1 MKDFTMIRK
10 WIGCGVALLASLAMA
25 QGAMALSSATSGQMV
40 IDTRVNKEKV
50 VVTFGRYW
58 PSQSVCYSGSA
69 WDTRFANETAEV
81 TADGVTLVKS
91 ASEGQVSWRPARVGL
106 HTLHHTVH
114 GGTLTRTYYAEG
126 PTVRIV
132 CTQTGTAGSMLCQID
147 CDMPG
152 ATIYY
157 TTDGTEPT
165 TASRVY
171 TGPFQATLP
180 KVKRLLAVAVVDGYP
195 MSQTAY
201 PIISIIEDVSVMSS
215 ATSGKMVVD
224 TRAGKGPIAT
234 DHAEDITY
242 SNLWAGDASATATV
256 AVNGDMVKTAT
267 VEGVYRWPLPSKG
280 GNYALTHQTMKNGT
294 QVGETLTATFVV
306 ASHEIEIDDGTGGA
320 GGKES
325 RFSSSGVYDGK
336 GHGISVEVTS
346 VANPR
351 IAYSLAKTGPY
362 VGNLLLTNACDATAI
377 WYTVAASGYNTY
389 TNWATV
395 TITPRPVTVKS
406 GNISK
411 VYDGTPL
418 KLTANGITADNLVAG
433 ESFVYRDLAERTAVG
448 ETEATFT
455 VSAGTGTRL
464 ENYDL
469 TTEYGT
475 LTVTKASIGGGEGG
489 GEPGEGD
496 VPDGGLSK
504 FDVTA
509 MYDGEGH
516 TIDTNA
522 LVAAFGTAMIG
533 EFAVAYAADDGNGG
547 PGVPALPWLADAPV
561 YTNAGE
567 YVVWYRVKNPN
578 YEGFVHAA
586 KVTITKR
593 PVTVAVA
600 GHTATY
606 AYDTTEKSVSGYD
619 AATEDALYDIAA
631 DTVFSGTAAASRT
644 DAGTTAMGLTPGD
657 FANSNANFYVT
668 YEVTDGW
675 LRVTPRVIGDDPSN
689 WDIRLA
695 RNPMYD
701 GTEQS
706 APITQVAFV
715 KPDGNLDYIPYELS
729 GNTATDSGNYIVRI
743 TGTGNYS
750 GTVEKEWAITPRNV
764 TLSSGGAEWVYDGE
778 AHSQSAVSVTGDG
791 FVAGEGASYSAFPVV
806 RHVADAATPRPNT
819 FEYTLNANTKAQNYV
834 ITTANGTVKM
844 SPRAITLTAPT
855 KEKDYDG
862 APLTFGADEI
872 VTSLTSGGQGLP
884 ALPNG
889 EAFTIG
895 DFASITEAGRV
906 DATFTVADGTALMA
920 DYAITTVPGTLTV
933 RKNATE
939 ITVTAKSGSW
949 VYDGTAHTLHEY
961 EATNL
966 GVLQPG
972 DALEVTF
979 SDESVVTT
987 PIDGEAQ
994 NGVVD
999 NVITSVRVI
1008 RNGKDDVTANYTLA
1022 PYNGTLTVTKRPVT
1036 LTSKSDSKVY
1046 DGEELTAHEIEVG
1059 GDGFVGA
1066 DGATYVFI
1074 GSQTEKGKSKNTF
1087 TYSLKGGTNAAF
1099 YDITKVEGDLEVT
1112 SLDIAGGSDEDWEI
1126 VLGPALT
1133 YTGLEQV
1140 QTLSSVTY
1148 KGLSLDYTVSGN
1160 IQKDAGA
1167 YRMTLAGQGN
1177 FAGTHEVE
1185 WTIAPKALTLTAG
1198 SGSRVYDGAPFMVG
1212 SVTAVGFVSGEGAEY
1227 ECDGEQKDVGT
1238 SPNAVSAIRWSANTL
1253 GSNYTVTKV
1262 AGTLTVTPRPV
1273 TLTAANISKPY
1284 DGTPLALTAADIAAD
1299 GIVAGE
1305 SFVYSN
1311 FASRTEAGQTPATFD
1326 YAPGAGTSLANY
1338 TVTVTPGRTVTITKS
1353 ATAISVTAASESWVY
1368 DGEAHS
1374 NRTWTATNLDTL
1386 QTGDALEVTFD
1397 EASVVTTPQD
1407 GANGDGTVPNV
1418 ITGVRV
1424 IRSGAEDVTANYTV
1438 EWFPGTLAVT
1448 KRPVTVT
1455 VVGESATYTYDS
1467 EEKTVAGYDIST
1479 EDELY
1484 DIAADTVFGGTQSV
1498 SRTDAGKTEMGL
1510 SAADFTNDND
1520 CFDVAYAVTDGWV
1533 KIVPADIATGAEGDF
1548 AIVLGENP
1556 KYNGTVQTIPVGSVT
1571 YKGMDVTYTLAG
1583 ENATHAGTYTLT
1595 VKANGNFTGERSTTW
1610 QVLKRNVTFTSAS
1623 ATKAYDASPLVNPNV
1638 TVGGDGFI
1646 GIEGA
1651 IFDVSGSQTVA
1662 GSSKNTFSYTLKAGT
1677 LAGDY
1682 DITKIEGELTVTKAT
1697 YPGQEPGGA
1706 GIKWNVAADAAT
1718 WMYDGK
1724 MHEVSL
1730 TGVPAGVTA
1739 HISGNAAK
1747 DAGEYTASVTFDYDE
1762 ANFEAPVV
1770 PAPLKWTITRRPLSL
1785 KTVNAEKPY
1794 DGFPLSVEA
1803 ANITPGMSGYADG
1816 ECFDYFNLASIT
1828 EVGETPATF
1837 SYRDSATAKV
1847 ANYAVQVIGGAVLK
1861 VTVGGDQISVTAKD
1875 GVWCYDGEEHAL
1887 REWNIVNG
1895 DKLIAGHEFQIKIA
1909 DESVITT
1916 PKDGELGDGIVSNR
1930 FEYVR
1935 IVDTATGADRTR
1947 NYNLFLYEG
1956 KLQVTNACV
1965 GVEMLDGIENV
1976 EKVYDGAATNVVV
1989 AADLLQPATVRY
2001 CGGRGVSVLP
2011 ENPQWTDEPL
2021 EFTDAGEYAVW
2032 YEVTADYYNTY
2043 TGKVEVTIGKR
2054 SVALTSPTKAKPYDG
2069 AALTFDAN
2077 EIAIGGDGLVDG
2089 ESFAFSGFASI
2100 TDAGRVDA
2108 AFDYAAG
2115 ANTSLE
2121 NYAVTVVAG
2130 TLTVNASADEITVT
2144 AKSGVWKYD
2153 SLEHTL
2159 HDCEVVNGDVL
2170 QSGDELV
2177 VEYDAASRVT
2187 TPDDGEVENR
2197 IVSVKVMRGGAEG
2210 EDVTRNYSIAVYPGT
2225 LRVVNA
2231 DVSFGSVD
2239 TSAFSTKAVYDGEGH
2254 TIAVTAP
2261 SLLTSPVTVTYAET
2275 AAGPWRADPMAV
2287 AVKNAGTHTIRYRVS
2302 AKYYNDYIGE
2312 ATVVI
2317 TPRKVTLL
2325 SASAKKVFDGTPLR
2339 VDEVGVKEG
2348 SLDFADGEGVDA
2360 VCNSSQTG
2368 VGKIENG
2375 FSYEFRAGTLK
2386 DNYTIVPEFGWLE
2399 VTPGTLAVDVVA
2411 SSYVGVYDG
2420 KAHGVTPKFTGMGLN
2435 LDACEITYAR
2445 VAGDESAYAA
2455 EMPTFTDVG
2464 TYTVYVKIKAQNF
2477 EVVYTEMTVTIAPRP
2492 VTVTVTG
2499 KTATFTYD
2507 KTEKFVEGYHIASG
2521 DALYDVSAGTVF
2533 SGTAKAVRTVVGTT
2547 AMNLASAQFS
2557 NVNGNF
2563 TVTYAVTDGWVKI
2576 EKSTFDPQDVFGG
2589 NGSEESPLVCE
2600 KVYDGSA
2607 QSVEIKPN
2615 FNEEYRFLWSLT
2627 KGDESSYSEIAPT
2640 LRNVADGDLTVYF
2653 KFVTENY
2660 EPYCGKVVFRILPK
2674 ELTDEMV
2681 QLTDEAFFFDPES
2694 GQKTPSVTVADT
2706 NSFGTVISTA
2716 ADYDVAYGDS
2726 TSSAGAVPVTVTAKN
2741 NYIGTVTKTFPVL
2754 KRPVAPPVIGTKAYN
2769 GRTQKA
2775 TVTTDSRWTVVRNNG
2790 GVDVGEYEVV
2800 LRLTN
2805 TEDYRWKGIGEDEAE
2820 WTGVFRITKANNGWS
2835 RYPGMTGWT
2844 YGETPSEPVM
2854 GQARYG
2860 TVQVAYRRKGAD
2872 VSTETATKPSTPG
2885 TYIAR
2890 FWVDE
2895 TENHIG
2901 VALSTPYEVEFEIAP
2916 GAGGFT
2922 ETQTTPVPVPYVWLD
2937 PYLAK
2942 YGNGDYEAAG
2952 HATGANGVALWESY
2966 VAGLDPEDPTSRLRA
2981 FIEMAGTDNPVITW
2995 SPDLRNAEKPRTYTI
3010 LGKATLLDADWTP
3023 VTDANKP
3030 QMRFFKVKVEME

>member
-1 MKDFTMIRK
+1 MK
-10 WIGCGVALLASLAMA
+10 IG
-25 QGAMALSSATSGQMV
+25 
-40 IDTRVNKEKV
+40 
-50 VVTFGRYW
+50 
-58 PSQSVCYSGSA
+58 
-69 WDTRFANETAEV
+69 
-81 TADGVTLVKS
+81 
-91 ASEGQVSWRPARVGL
+91 
-106 HTLHHTVH
+106 
-114 GGTLTRTYYAEG
+114 
-126 PTVRIV
+126 
-132 CTQTGTAGSMLCQID
+132 
-147 CDMPG
+147 
-152 ATIYY
+152 
-157 TTDGTEPT
+157 
-165 TASRVY
+165 
-171 TGPFQATLP
+171 
-180 KVKRLLAVAVVDGYP
+180 
-195 MSQTAY
+195 
-201 PIISIIEDVSVMSS
+201 
-215 ATSGKMVVD
+215 
-224 TRAGKGPIAT
+224 
-234 DHAEDITY
+234 
-242 SNLWAGDASATATV
+242 
-256 AVNGDMVKTAT
+256 
-267 VEGVYRWPLPSKG
+267 
-280 GNYALTHQTMKNGT
+280 
-294 QVGETLTATFVV
+294 
-306 ASHEIEIDDGTGGA
+306 
-320 GGKES
+320 
-325 RFSSSGVYDGK
+325 
-336 GHGISVEVTS
+336 
-346 VANPR
+346 
-351 IAYSLAKTGPY
+351 
-362 VGNLLLTNACDATAI
+362 
-377 WYTVAASGYNTY
+377 
-389 TNWATV
+389 
-395 TITPRPVTVKS
+395 
-406 GNISK
+406 
-411 VYDGTPL
+411 
-418 KLTANGITADNLVAG
+418 
-433 ESFVYRDLAERTAVG
+433 
-448 ETEATFT
+448 
-455 VSAGTGTRL
+455 
-464 ENYDL
+464 
-469 TTEYGT
+469 
-475 LTVTKASIGGGEGG
+475 
-489 GEPGEGD
+489 
-496 VPDGGLSK
+496 
-504 FDVTA
+504 
-509 MYDGEGH
+509 
-516 TIDTNA
+516 
-522 LVAAFGTAMIG
+522 
-533 EFAVAYAADDGNGG
+533 
-547 PGVPALPWLADAPV
+547 
-561 YTNAGE
+561 
-567 YVVWYRVKNPN
+567 
-578 YEGFVHAA
+578 
-586 KVTITKR
+586 
-593 PVTVAVA
+593 
-600 GHTATY
+600 
-606 AYDTTEKSVSGYD
+606 
-619 AATEDALYDIAA
+619 
-631 DTVFSGTAAASRT
+631 
-644 DAGTTAMGLTPGD
+644 
-657 FANSNANFYVT
+657 
-668 YEVTDGW
+668 
-675 LRVTPRVIGDDPSN
+675 
-689 WDIRLA
+689 
-695 RNPMYD
+695 
-701 GTEQS
+701 
-706 APITQVAFV
+706 
-715 KPDGNLDYIPYELS
+715 
-729 GNTATDSGNYIVRI
+729 
-743 TGTGNYS
+743 
-750 GTVEKEWAITPRNV
+750 
-764 TLSSGGAEWVYDGE
+764 
-778 AHSQSAVSVTGDG
+778 
-791 FVAGEGASYSAFPVV
+791 
-806 RHVADAATPRPNT
+806 
-819 FEYTLNANTKAQNYV
+819 
-834 ITTANGTVKM
+834 
-844 SPRAITLTAPT
+844 
-855 KEKDYDG
+855 
-862 APLTFGADEI
+862 
-872 VTSLTSGGQGLP
+872 
-884 ALPNG
+884 
-889 EAFTIG
+889 
-895 DFASITEAGRV
+895 
-906 DATFTVADGTALMA
+906 
-920 DYAITTVPGTLTV
+920 
-933 RKNATE
+933 
-939 ITVTAKSGSW
+939 
-949 VYDGTAHTLHEY
+949 
-961 EATNL
+961 
-966 GVLQPG
+966 
-972 DALEVTF
+972 
-979 SDESVVTT
+979 
-987 PIDGEAQ
+987 
-994 NGVVD
+994 
-999 NVITSVRVI
+999 
-1008 RNGKDDVTANYTLA
+1008 
-1022 PYNGTLTVTKRPVT
+1022 
-1036 LTSKSDSKVY
+1036 
-1046 DGEELTAHEIEVG
+1046 
-1059 GDGFVGA
+1059 
-1066 DGATYVFI
+1066 
-1074 GSQTEKGKSKNTF
+1074 
-1087 TYSLKGGTNAAF
+1087 
-1099 YDITKVEGDLEVT
+1099 
-1112 SLDIAGGSDEDWEI
+1112 EI

-1160 IQKDAGA
+1160 IQKNAGA
-1167 YRMTLAGQGN
+1167 YRMTLAGQRN

-1253 GSNYTVTKV
+1253 GSNYAVTKV

-1407 GANGDGTVPNV
+1407 GANGDGIVPNV

-1455 VVGESATYTYDS
+1455 VTGRTTTYTYDG
-1467 EEKTVAGYDIST
+1467 EEKSVAGCEATTD
-1479 EDELY
+1479 DELY
-1484 DIAADTVFGGTQSV
+1484 DIVTDTAFRGGPGVPALPGVVFDGVTAT
-1498 SRTDAGKTEMGL
+1498 RTDAGKTEMGL
-1510 SAADFTNDND
+1510 AAADFTNDND
-1520 CFDVAYAVTDGWV
+1520 CFDVTYAVTDGWV
-1533 KIVPADIATGAEGDF
+1533 KIVPADIATGVEGDF

-1556 KYNGTVQTIPVGSVT
+1556 KYNGTVQTIPVGNVT

-1623 ATKAYDASPLVNPNV
+1623 AIKAYDASPLVNPNV

-1651 IFDVSGSQTVA
+1651 AFDVTGSQTVA

-1682 DITKIEGELTVTKAT
+1682 DITKIEGELVVTKAN

-1762 ANFEAPVV
+1762 ANFEAPIV

-1794 DGFPLSVEA
+1794 DGFPLSVET

-1816 ECFDYFNLASIT
+1816 ECFDYFDLASIT

-2011 ENPQWTDEPL
+2011 ENPQWTDKPL

-2043 TGKVEVTIGKR
+2043 TGKAEVTIAKR
-2054 SVALTSPTKAKPYDG
+2054 PVTLTSPTKAKPYDG

-2275 AAGPWRADPMAV
+2275 AAGPWRTDPMAV

-2360 VCNSSQTG
+2360 VCNGSQTG

-2399 VTPGTLAVDVVA
+2399 VTPGTLSVDVA
-2411 SSYVGVYDG
+2411 GSSYTGVYDG
-2420 KAHGVTPKFTGMGLN
+2420 KAHGVTPKFTGTGLN
-2435 LDACEITYAR
+2435 LDACEITYAL

-2477 EVVYTEMTVTIAPRP
+2477 EVVYTETTVTITPLP

-2499 KTATFTYD
+2499 KTATFPYD
-2507 KTEKFVEGYHIASG
+2507 KTEKSVVGYDIVSG

-2576 EKSTFDPQDVFGG
+2576 EKSIFDPQDVFGG
-2589 NGSEESPLVCE
+2589 NGSEENPLVCE
-2600 KVYDGSA
+2600 KVYDGPA

-2627 KGDESSYSEIAPT
+2627 KGDESSYSETAPT

-2653 KFVTENY
+2653 KFVTGNY
-2660 EPYCGKVVFRILPK
+2660 EPYYGKVVFRILPK

-2706 NSFGTVISTA
+2706 NSLGTVISTA

-2726 TSSAGAVPVTVTAKN
+2726 TSSAGAVPVTVTGKN
-2741 NYIGTVTKTFPVL
+2741 NYTGTVTKTFDVL
-2754 KRPVAPPVIGTKAYN
+2754 KRPVPPPVIGAKAYN
-2769 GRTQKA
+2769 GKNQTA
-2775 TVTTDSRWTVVRNNG
+2775 TITVDDRWMVVENG
-2790 GVDVGEYEVV
+2790 GGINAGEYPVI
-2800 LRLTN
+2800 LRLVN
-2805 TEDYRWKGIGEDEAE
+2805 SDDYMWKGSDGKSSD
-2820 WTGVFRITKANNGWS
+2820 WTGVFRITRGANGWS
-2835 RYPGMTGWT
+2835 RAPGIANWT
-2844 YGETPSEPVM
+2844 EGETPSEPSM
-2854 GQARYG
+2854 GTPRRG
-2860 TVQVAYRRKGAD
+2860 TTSYVTYRKRGAD
-2872 VSTETATKPSTPG
+2872 VSTAVREQPTRAGKYT
-2885 TYIAR
+2885 AR
-2890 FWVDE
+2890 FVVEE
-2895 TENHIG
+2895 TENYVG
-2901 VALSTPYEVEFEIAP
+2901 TFRDVDFEILP

-2922 ETQTTPVPVPYVWLD
+2922 ETETTPVPVPHVWLEK
-2937 PYLAK
+2937 YLVK
-2942 YGNGDYEAAG
+2942 YGKGDYETAG
-2952 HATGANGVALWESY
+2952 HAKGANGVSLWESY
-2966 VAGLDPEDPTSRLRA
+2966 VAGLDPEDATSKFMA
-2981 FIEMAGTDNPVITW
+2981 KIEMGADGKAVVTW
-2995 SPDLRNAEKPRTYTI
+2995 TPDLSNAEKPRTYTT
-3010 LGKATLLDADWTP
+3010 LGKAKLTDADWTP
-3023 VTDANKP
+3023 VTDANKS
-3030 QMRFFKVKVEME
+3030 QMRFFRVRVEMEEE

>member
-1 MKDFTMIRK
+1 MKMFINHGIHRIHGMMVSIAVLFGFVGSSYAGAVEATSPVFGLSVKHDGVRTSLGAETLTYSSQWDGGDGATVTIAENGAVVADGLSGEGTRP
-10 WIGCGVALLASLAMA
+10 WSVARNGTYVLTHTTYTNGVA
-25 QGAMALSSATSGQMV
+25 G
-40 IDTRVNKEKV
+40 KV
-50 VVTFGRYW
+50 
-58 PSQSVCYSGSA
+58 
-69 WDTRFANETAEV
+69 E
-81 TADGVTLVKS
+81 
-91 ASEGQVSWRPARVGL
+91 
-106 HTLHHTVH
+106 
-114 GGTLTRTYYAEG
+114 
-126 PTVRIV
+126 
-132 CTQTGTAGSMLCQID
+132 
-147 CDMPG
+147 
-152 ATIYY
+152 
-157 TTDGTEPT
+157 
-165 TASRVY
+165 
-171 TGPFQATLP
+171 
-180 KVKRLLAVAVVDGYP
+180 
-195 MSQTAY
+195 
-201 PIISIIEDVSVMSS
+201 
-215 ATSGKMVVD
+215 
-224 TRAGKGPIAT
+224 
-234 DHAEDITY
+234 
-242 SNLWAGDASATATV
+242 
-256 AVNGDMVKTAT
+256 
-267 VEGVYRWPLPSKG
+267 
-280 GNYALTHQTMKNGT
+280 
-294 QVGETLTATFVV
+294 TATFVV
-306 ASHEIEIDDGTGGA
+306 TGKDVPFAADDVTVA
-320 GGKES
+320 GFAGK
-325 RFSSSGVYDGK
+325 YDGAA
-336 GHGISVEVTS
+336 HGV
-346 VANPR
+346 
-351 IAYSLAKTGPY
+351 
-362 VGNLLLTNACDATAI
+362 D
-377 WYTVAASGYNTY
+377 
-389 TNWATV
+389 
-395 TITPRPVTVKS
+395 VTVKEGIEDVS
-406 GNISK
+406 LKYAYGSLGTMSPASAWSNELPTITDVGAMTVWCEIAAPGYITQTNSATVVISPREVTLTSASANK
-411 VYDGTPL
+411 VYDGMAL
-418 KLTANGITADNLVAG
+418 VNGNVAVAG
-433 ESFVYRDLAERTAVG
+433 DGFVDGEGASYNVTGSQTNVG
-448 ETEATFT
+448 ESENAFT
-455 VSAGTGTRL
+455 YALNDNTKAG
-464 ENYDL
+464 NYNI
-469 TTEYGT
+469 TTVNGK
-475 LTVTKASIGGGEGG
+475 LTVTKANVGGGIDG
-489 GEPGEGD
+489 GEEPGNFE
-496 VPDGGLSK
+496 VPQGGVSK
-504 FDVTA
+504 FDASFV
-509 MYDGEGH
+509 YDGEGH

-522 LVAAFGTAMIG
+522 LVAAFGNAIVG
-533 EFAVAYAADDGNGG
+533 ASVIEYAIDDGTGES
-547 PGVPALPWLADAPV
+547 PVLPWLETAPV

-567 YVVWYRVKNPN
+567 YILWYRVTNPN
-578 YEGFVHAA
+578 YNEFIHAA
-586 KVTITKR
+586 KLSITKR
-593 PVTVAVA
+593 QVTVSVA
-600 GHTATY
+600 GHTATC
-606 AYDTTEKSVSGYD
+606 AYDTTEKTVSGYD
-619 AATEDALYDIAA
+619 IATEDALYDIAA
-631 DTVFSGTAAASRT
+631 NTVFGGAALAART
-644 DAGTTAMGLTPGD
+644 DVGTTAMGLSAAN
-657 FANSNANFYVT
+657 FANKNENFGVT
-668 YEVTDGW
+668 YLVSDGW
-675 LRVTPRVIGDDPSN
+675 LKIEPRIIGDDPAN

-729 GNTATDSGNYIVRI
+729 GNMATDSGNYIVRI

-764 TLSSGGAEWVYDGE
+764 TLSSGSAEWVYDGE

-791 FVAGEGASYSAFPVV
+791 FAAGEGASYSAFPVV
-806 RHVADAATPRPNT
+806 RHVADAAAPRSNT

-834 ITTANGTVKM
+834 ITTVNGTVKM
-844 SPRAITLTAPT
+844 LPRAVTLTAPT
-855 KEKDYDG
+855 KQKQYDG
-862 APLTFGADEI
+862 TPLTFGANEI
-872 VTSLTSGGQGLP
+872 VTTLTNGGQGLP

-889 EAFTIG
+889 EAFTLG

-920 DYAITTVPGTLTV
+920 DYAITVVPGTLTV
-933 RKNATE
+933 MKNATE

-949 VYDGTAHTLHEY
+949 VYDGAAHTLHEY

-966 GVLQPG
+966 GVLQSG

-994 NGVVD
+994 NGVVA
-999 NVITSVRVI
+999 NIITSVRVV

-1036 LTSKSDSKVY
+1036 LTSKSASKVY
-1046 DGEELTAHEIEVG
+1046 DGDALTAHEVEVG
-1059 GDGFVGA
+1059 GDGFVGE
-1066 DGATYVFI
+1066 DGATYVFT

-1099 YDITKVEGDLEVT
+1099 YDITKVEGELEVT
-1112 SLDIAGGSDEDWEI
+1112 ALDIAGGDDEDWEI

-1133 YTGLEQV
+1133 YTGLEQI
-1140 QTLSSVTY
+1140 QTLTSVCY
-1148 KGLSLDYTVSGN
+1148 KGLTVDYSVTGN
-1160 IQKDAGA
+1160 AATDAGS
-1167 YRMTLAGQGN
+1167 YSMTLTGQGN
-1177 FAGTHEVE
+1177 FMGEKAVA
-1185 WTIAPKALTLTAG
+1185 WSIAPKVLTLTAG
-1198 SGSRVYDGAPFMVG
+1198 SGSRVYDGTPFTVG
-1212 SVTAVGFVSGEGAEY
+1212 AVTAVGFVAGEGAQY
-1227 ECDGEQKDVGT
+1227 ECDGAQKDVG
-1238 SPNAVSAIRWSANTL
+1238 SSANDVSAIRWNANTK
-1253 GSNYTVTKV
+1253 GGNYTVTKV

-1284 DGTPLALTAADIAAD
+1284 DGTPLTLTAADIAAD
-1299 GIVAGE
+1299 GLVAGE
-1305 SFVYSN
+1305 SFIYSN

-1326 YAPGAGTSLANY
+1326 YVPGPGTSLANY
-1338 TVTVTPGRTVTITKS
+1338 TVTVTPGRTITITKS
-1353 ATAISVTAASESWVY
+1353 ATAISVTAASDTWVY
-1368 DGEAHS
+1368 DGEEHS

-1386 QTGDALEVTFD
+1386 QAGDALEVTFD
-1397 EASVVTTPQD
+1397 EASVVKTPQD
-1407 GANGDGTVPNV
+1407 GLAQDGVVANV
-1418 ITGVRV
+1418 ITNVRV
-1424 IRSGAEDVTANYTV
+1424 IRGGTDDVTANYTV
-1438 EWFPGTLAVT
+1438 EWFPGTLTVT
-1448 KRPVTVT
+1448 KRPVTVA
-1455 VVGESATYTYDS
+1455 VVGKTATYTYDS
-1467 EEKTVAGYDIST
+1467 EEKTVSGYDIST

-1484 DIAADTVFGGTQSV
+1484 DIAADTVFSGTERA
-1498 SRTDAGKTEMGL
+1498 SRTDAGKSDMGL
-1510 SAADFTNDND
+1510 SAGNFANNND
-1520 CFDVAYAVTDGWV
+1520 CFEVTYQVTDGYV
-1533 KIVPADIATGAEGDF
+1533 KIEPLNISEAVADEFEITLGA
-1548 AIVLGENP
+1548 NP
-1556 KYNGTVQTIPVGSVT
+1556 KYNGTVQTIPVTSVT
-1571 YKGMDVTYTLAG
+1571 CGGLPVTYTLAG

-1610 QVLKRNVTFTSAS
+1610 QVLKRSVTLSSAS
-1623 ATKAYDASPLVNPNV
+1623 AAKVYDGLPLINQNV

-1651 IFDVSGSQTVA
+1651 IFDVTGSQTVA
-1662 GSSKNTFSYTLKAGT
+1662 GSSKNTFMYSLKAGT
-1677 LAGDY
+1677 LSGDY
-1682 DITKIEGELTVTKAT
+1682 DITKIEGDLTVTKAT
-1697 YPGQEPGGA
+1697 YPGQEAGGA
-1706 GIKWNVAADAAT
+1706 GIKWSVAADAAT

-1724 MHEVSL
+1724 THEVTL

-1739 HISGNAAK
+1739 HISSNAAK

-1770 PAPLKWTITRRPLSL
+1770 PAPLKWTITKRPISL

-1794 DGFPLSVEA
+1794 DGFPLLVEA

-1816 ECFDYFNLASIT
+1816 ECFEYFDLASIT

-1935 IVDTATGADRTR
+1935 IVDSATGADRTR

-1989 AADLLQPATVRY
+1989 AADLLQPATVKY
-2001 CGGRGVSVLP
+2001 CGGRGASVLP

-2021 EFTDAGEYAVW
+2021 KFTDAGEYAVW

-2043 TGKVEVTIGKR
+2043 TGKVEVTITKR
-2054 SVALTSPTKAKPYDG
+2054 PVTLTSPTKAKPYDG

-2077 EIAIGGDGLVDG
+2077 EIVIGGDGLVDG

-2153 SLEHTL
+2153 AAEHIL

-2231 DVSFGSVD
+2231 DVSFGSID

-2317 TPRKVTLL
+2317 SPRKVTLI

-2339 VDEVGVKEG
+2339 VDEVSVKEG
-2348 SLDFADGEGVDA
+2348 SMDFVDGEGVDA

-2375 FSYEFRAGTLK
+2375 FSYEFRDGTLK
-2386 DNYTIVPEFGWLE
+2386 DNYTIEPEFGWLE
-2399 VTPGTLAVDVVA
+2399 VTPGTLAVDVAA

-2420 KAHGVTPKFTGMGLN
+2420 NAHGVTPKFTGTGLN

-2464 TYTVYVKIKAQNF
+2464 TYMVYVKIKAQNF
-2477 EVVYTEMTVTIAPRP
+2477 EVVYTEMTVTITPRP

-2507 KTEKFVEGYHIASG
+2507 MTEKFVEGYHIVSG

-2547 AMNLASAQFS
+2547 QMELSPTQFA
-2557 NVNGNF
+2557 NVNKNF

-2589 NGSEESPLVCE
+2589 NGSEENPLVCE

-2615 FNEEYRFLWSLT
+2615 FNEEYRFFWSLT
-2627 KGDESSYSEIAPT
+2627 KGDETSYSEIAPT
-2640 LRNVADGDLTVYF
+2640 LRNVADGELTVYF

-2660 EPYCGKVVFRILPK
+2660 EPYYGKVIFRILPK
-2674 ELTDEMV
+2674 TLTDEMV
-2681 QLTDEAFFFDPES
+2681 VLTDEAFFYDPGS
-2694 GQKTPSVTVADT
+2694 TVKKPSVTVSDT
-2706 NSFGTVISTA
+2706 NAVGVVISTVDDYTVVYDA
-2716 ADYDVAYGDS
+2716 A
-2726 TSSAGAVPVTVTAKN
+2726 TSAGAIPVTVTGKN
-2741 NYIGTVTKTFPVL
+2741 NYTGIVTKTFDVL
-2754 KRPVAPPVIGTKAYN
+2754 KRPVAPPVIGSKSYN
-2769 GRTQKA
+2769 AKNQTA
-2775 TVTTDSRWTVVRNNG
+2775 TIPVDERWMVVKNDG
-2790 GVDVGEYEVV
+2790 GINAGEYEVI

-2805 TEDYRWKGIGEDEAE
+2805 SNDYMWKGTDGKSAE
-2820 WTGVFRITKANNGWS
+2820 WTGVFVITRGANGWS
-2835 RYPGMTGWT
+2835 RAPGITNWT
-2844 YGETPSEPVM
+2844 EGETPSEPLM
-2854 GQARYG
+2854 GTPRRG
-2860 TVQVAYRRKGAD
+2860 TTSYVTYRKRGAD
-2872 VSTETATKPSTPG
+2872 VSTAVREKPTRAG
-2885 TYIAR
+2885 KYTAR
-2890 FWVDE
+2890 FVVEESENYVGTHRDVD
-2895 TENHIG
+2895 
-2901 VALSTPYEVEFEIAP
+2901 FEILP
-2916 GAGGFT
+2916 GVGGFT
-2922 ETQTTPVPVPYVWLD
+2922 ETQTTPVPVPYAWLEK
-2937 PYLAK
+2937 YLAK
-2942 YGNGDYEAAG
+2942 YGEGDYEKAG
-2952 HATGANGVALWESY
+2952 NAQGANGVSLWESY
-2966 VAGLDPEDPTSRLRA
+2966 VAGLDPEDATSRFMA
-2981 FIEMAGTDNPVITW
+2981 KIEMGADGKAVVTW
-2995 SPDLRNAEKPRTYTI
+2995 TPDLSKDEKPRKYTT
-3010 LGKATLLDADWTP
+3010 LGKEKLGDDAWSP
-3023 VTDANKP
+3023 VTDANKAK
-3030 QMRFFKVKVEME
+3030 MRFFKVTMEMK

>member
-1 MKDFTMIRK
+1 MKTVEAAMRSVRA
-10 WIGCGVALLASLAMA
+10 GSVALLY
-25 QGAMALSSATSGQMV
+25 ALIGLCAT
-40 IDTRVNKEKV
+40 T
-50 VVTFGRYW
+50 
-58 PSQSVCYSGSA
+58 GSA
-69 WDTRFANETAEV
+69 A
-81 TADGVTLVKS
+81 
-91 ASEGQVSWRPARVGL
+91 
-106 HTLHHTVH
+106 TV
-114 GGTLTRTYYAEG
+114 
-126 PTVRIV
+126 
-132 CTQTGTAGSMLCQID
+132 M
-147 CDMPG
+147 
-152 ATIYY
+152 AT
-157 TTDGTEPT
+157 TEPFRL
-165 TASRVY
+165 SIKHDGIRPS
-171 TGPFQATLP
+171 TGDEE
-180 KVKRLLAVAVVDGYP
+180 LAYSSLWDG
-195 MSQTAY
+195 
-201 PIISIIEDVSVMSS
+201 
-215 ATSGKMVVD
+215 
-224 TRAGKGPIAT
+224 
-234 DHAEDITY
+234 
-242 SNLWAGDASATATV
+242 GDGATV
-256 AVNGDMVKTAT
+256 AIAQDGAAIAEGLTGEGERAWSVARNGTYT
-267 VEGVYRWPLPSKG
+267 
-280 GNYALTHQTMKNGT
+280 LTHTTYTNG
-294 QVGETLTATFVV
+294 VAGRVETATFVV
-306 ASHEIEIDDGTGGA
+306 TGRDVPFGA
-320 GGKES
+320 GDVSVEGYT
-325 RFSSSGVYDGK
+325 GVYDGRP
-336 GHGISVEVTS
+336 HGIGVTVAEGIAGGAKKYATNPSAVFTEEPPTIKDVGSLTVWVE
-346 VANPR
+346 
-351 IAYSLAKTGPY
+351 I
-362 VGNLLLTNACDATAI
+362 
-377 WYTVAASGYNTY
+377 AASGYITQ
-389 TNWATV
+389 TNSATV
-395 TITPRPVTVKS
+395 TIAPRPVSLTSKS
-406 GNISK
+406 DTK
-411 VYDGTPL
+411 VYDGTP
-418 KLTANGITADNLVAG
+418 ITAHEV
-433 ESFVYRDLAERTAVG
+433 AVG
-448 ETEATFT
+448 GDGFADGEGAVVTYSGSQTTVGVSENTFT
-455 VSAGTGTRL
+455 YTLNDGTKAG
-464 ENYDL
+464 NYAI
-469 TTEYGT
+469 TTVNGT

-489 GEPGEGD
+489 GGEPGEGV

-504 FDVTA
+504 FDVA
-509 MYDGEGH
+509 VVYDGAGH

-522 LVAAFGTAMIG
+522 LVEVFTAAMIG
-533 EFAVAYAADDGNGG
+533 ESAVEYAADDGSAGIGG
-547 PGVPALPWLADAPV
+547 RGAPALPWLADAPV

-567 YVVWYRVKNPN
+567 YVVWYRVSNPN
-578 YEGFVHAA
+578 YNDFIHAA
-586 KVTITKR
+586 KLSITKR

-657 FANSNANFYVT
+657 FANSSANFHVT

-715 KPDGNLDYIPYELS
+715 KPDGNLDDIPYALS
-729 GNTATDSGNYIVRI
+729 GNTATDAGNYVVRI

-750 GTVEKEWAITPRNV
+750 GTVEKDWAITPRNV
-764 TLSSGGAEWVYDGE
+764 TLTSGSAEWVYDGE
-778 AHSQSAVSVTGDG
+778 AHSETSVNIGGDG
-791 FVAGEGASYSAFPVV
+791 FAEGEGATFSGFPVV
-806 RHVADAATPRPNT
+806 RHVSDAATPTANAFT
-819 FEYTLNANTKAQNYV
+819 YTLDANTKADNYS

-844 SPRAITLTAPT
+844 NPRTITLTAPT
-855 KEKDYDG
+855 KSKPYDG
-862 APLTFGADEI
+862 TPLTFGAGE
-872 VTSLTSGGQGLP
+872 VTATLNGEGGALGER
-884 ALPNG
+884 ALPEG
-889 EAFTIG
+889 EAFTLG
-895 DFASITEAGRV
+895 NFASITEAGRV
-906 DATFTVADGTALMA
+906 DATFTVSDGTALTG
-920 DYAITTVPGTLTV
+920 DYAITTVPGSLTV
-933 RKNATE
+933 TRSATE
-939 ITVTAKSGSW
+939 ITVTAKSGGW
-949 VYDGTAHTLHEY
+949 TYDGKPHTLHEY

-966 GVLQPG
+966 GTLIAG

-979 SDESVVTT
+979 DEASGVTT
-987 PIDGEAQ
+987 PLDGPEG
-994 NGVVD
+994 NGVVA
-999 NVITSVRVI
+999 NVITGVRVL
-1008 RNGKDDVTANYTLA
+1008 RGGTDDVTANYTIA

-1036 LTSKSDSKVY
+1036 LKSKSASKTY
-1046 DGEELTAHEIEVG
+1046 DGEPLTAHELEIG
-1059 GDGFVGA
+1059 GDGFVDGEGA
-1066 DGATYVFI
+1066 IATYT
-1074 GSQTEKGKSKNTF
+1074 GSQTAVGMSKNTF
-1087 TYSLKGGTNAAF
+1087 AYTLKSGTRAENYA
-1099 YDITKVEGDLEVT
+1099 ITKVEGDLEVT
-1112 SLDIAGGSDEDWEI
+1112 AADISQGDEGDWQIAMGPSLM
-1126 VLGPALT
+1126 
-1133 YTGLEQV
+1133 YTGLEQI
-1140 QTLSSVTY
+1140 QTLASVTY
-1148 KGLSLDYTVSGN
+1148 KGLPVDCSITGN
-1160 IQKDAGA
+1160 AQTDAGT
-1167 YRMTLAGQGN
+1167 YLMTLTGRGN
-1177 FAGTHEVE
+1177 FTGVHEVE
-1185 WTIAPKALTLTAG
+1185 WSIAPKSLTLTAN
-1198 SGSRVYDGAPFMVG
+1198 SASKMYDGTELRSDGAL
-1212 SVTAVGFVSGEGAEY
+1212 AVGFVSGEGAEY
-1227 ECDGEQKDVGT
+1227 ECAGSQADVGSSQNNVAT
-1238 SPNAVSAIRWSANTL
+1238 ISWNVNTR
-1253 GSNYTVTKV
+1253 GSNYAVTKLP
-1262 AGTLTVTPRPV
+1262 GTLTVTPRPV

-1284 DGTPLALTAADIAAD
+1284 DGTPLALTAADIAVN
-1299 GIVAGE
+1299 GMVAGE
-1305 SFVYSN
+1305 SFVFGD
-1311 FASRTEAGQTPATFD
+1311 FASRTEAGQTPATFS
-1326 YAPGAGTSLANY
+1326 YAAGPGTKLGNY
-1338 TVTVTPGRTVTITKS
+1338 AVTVTPGAMITITKS
-1353 ATAISVTAASESWVY
+1353 ATAISVTAASESWTY

-1407 GANGDGTVPNV
+1407 GANGDGIVPNV

-1438 EWFPGTLAVT
+1438 EWFPGTLTVT

-1520 CFDVAYAVTDGWV
+1520 CFDVTYAVTDGWV

-1583 ENATHAGTYTLT
+1583 ENATHVGTYTLT

-1610 QVLKRNVTFTSAS
+1610 QVLKRNVIFTSAS

-1682 DITKIEGELTVTKAT
+1682 DITKIEGDLTVAKAT

-1965 GVEMLDGIENV
+1965 GIEMLDGIENV

-2001 CGGRGVSVLP
+2001 CGGRVVSVLP
-2011 ENPQWTDEPL
+2011 ENPQWTDKPL

-2043 TGKVEVTIGKR
+2043 TGKVEVTIAKR
-2054 SVALTSPTKAKPYDG
+2054 PVALTSPTKAKPYDG

-2115 ANTSLE
+2115 TNTSLE

-2177 VEYDAASRVT
+2177 VEYDVASRVT
-2187 TPDDGEVENR
+2187 TPDDGDVENR

-2339 VDEVGVKEG
+2339 VDEVGVKDG

-2360 VCNSSQTG
+2360 VCNGSQTG

-2399 VTPGTLAVDVVA
+2399 VTPGTLSVDVA
-2411 SSYVGVYDG
+2411 GSSYTGVYDG
-2420 KAHGVTPKFTGMGLN
+2420 KAHGVTPKFTGTGLN
-2435 LDACEITYAR
+2435 LDACEITYAL
-2445 VAGDESAYAA
+2445 VAGDESAYDA

-2464 TYTVYVKIKAQNF
+2464 TYTVYMKIKAQNF

-2499 KTATFTYD
+2499 KTATFPYD
-2507 KTEKFVEGYHIASG
+2507 KTEKSVVGYDIVSG

-2563 TVTYAVTDGWVKI
+2563 TVTYAVSDGWVKI

-2627 KGDESSYSEIAPT
+2627 KGDESSYSKTAPT
-2640 LRNVADGDLTVYF
+2640 LRKVADGDLTVYF

-2726 TSSAGAVPVTVTAKN
+2726 TSSAGAVPVTVTGKN
-2741 NYIGTVTKTFPVL
+2741 NYTGTVTKTFDVL
-2754 KRPVAPPVIGTKAYN
+2754 KRPVPPPVIGAKAYN
-2769 GRTQKA
+2769 GKNQTA
-2775 TVTTDSRWTVVRNNG
+2775 TITADDRWMVVENG
-2790 GVDVGEYEVV
+2790 GGINAGEYPVI
-2800 LRLTN
+2800 LRLVN
-2805 TEDYRWKGIGEDEAE
+2805 SDDYMWKGSDGKSSD
-2820 WTGVFRITKANNGWS
+2820 WTGVFRITRGANGWS
-2835 RYPGMTGWT
+2835 RAPGIANWT
-2844 YGETPSEPVM
+2844 EGETPSEPSM
-2854 GQARYG
+2854 GTPRRG
-2860 TVQVAYRRKGAD
+2860 TTSYVTYRKRGAD
-2872 VSTETATKPSTPG
+2872 VSTAVREQPTRAGKYT
-2885 TYIAR
+2885 AR
-2890 FWVDE
+2890 FVVEE
-2895 TENHIG
+2895 TENYVGTFHD
-2901 VALSTPYEVEFEIAP
+2901 VDFEILP

-2922 ETQTTPVPVPYVWLD
+2922 ETQTTPVPVPYAWLEK
-2937 PYLAK
+2937 YLVK
-2942 YGNGDYEAAG
+2942 YGAGDYETAG
-2952 HATGANGVALWESY
+2952 HAKGENGVALWESY

-2981 FIEMAGTDNPVITW
+2981 FIEMLPDNTPKVTW
-2995 SPDLRNAEKPRTYTI
+2995 SPDLSNAEKPRLYTI
-3010 LGKATLLDADWTP
+3010 LGKAKLTDKDWTP

-3030 QMRFFKVKVEME
+3030 QMHFFKVTVVMEVE

>member
-1 MKDFTMIRK
+1 MGRAAGYCAAEK
-10 WIGCGVALLASLAMA
+10 GGV
-25 QGAMALSSATSGQMV
+25 
-40 IDTRVNKEKV
+40 D
-50 VVTFGRYW
+50 VT
-58 PSQSVCYSGSA
+58 
-69 WDTRFANETAEV
+69 
-81 TADGVTLVKS
+81 
-91 ASEGQVSWRPARVGL
+91 
-106 HTLHHTVH
+106 
-114 GGTLTRTYYAEG
+114 YAE
-126 PTVRIV
+126 
-132 CTQTGTAGSMLCQID
+132 
-147 CDMPG
+147 
-152 ATIYY
+152 
-157 TTDGTEPT
+157 
-165 TASRVY
+165 
-171 TGPFQATLP
+171 
-180 KVKRLLAVAVVDGYP
+180 
-195 MSQTAY
+195 
-201 PIISIIEDVSVMSS
+201 
-215 ATSGKMVVD
+215 
-224 TRAGKGPIAT
+224 
-234 DHAEDITY
+234 
-242 SNLWAGDASATATV
+242 
-256 AVNGDMVKTAT
+256 
-267 VEGVYRWPLPSKG
+267 
-280 GNYALTHQTMKNGT
+280 
-294 QVGETLTATFVV
+294 
-306 ASHEIEIDDGTGGA
+306 
-320 GGKES
+320 
-325 RFSSSGVYDGK
+325 
-336 GHGISVEVTS
+336 
-346 VANPR
+346 
-351 IAYSLAKTGPY
+351 
-362 VGNLLLTNACDATAI
+362 
-377 WYTVAASGYNTY
+377 
-389 TNWATV
+389 
-395 TITPRPVTVKS
+395 
-406 GNISK
+406 
-411 VYDGTPL
+411 
-418 KLTANGITADNLVAG
+418 
-433 ESFVYRDLAERTAVG
+433 
-448 ETEATFT
+448 
-455 VSAGTGTRL
+455 
-464 ENYDL
+464 
-469 TTEYGT
+469 
-475 LTVTKASIGGGEGG
+475 
-489 GEPGEGD
+489 
-496 VPDGGLSK
+496 
-504 FDVTA
+504 
-509 MYDGEGH
+509 
-516 TIDTNA
+516 
-522 LVAAFGTAMIG
+522 
-533 EFAVAYAADDGNGG
+533 
-547 PGVPALPWLADAPV
+547 
-561 YTNAGE
+561 
-567 YVVWYRVKNPN
+567 
-578 YEGFVHAA
+578 
-586 KVTITKR
+586 
-593 PVTVAVA
+593 
-600 GHTATY
+600 
-606 AYDTTEKSVSGYD
+606 
-619 AATEDALYDIAA
+619 
-631 DTVFSGTAAASRT
+631 
-644 DAGTTAMGLTPGD
+644 
-657 FANSNANFYVT
+657 
-668 YEVTDGW
+668 
-675 LRVTPRVIGDDPSN
+675 
-689 WDIRLA
+689 
-695 RNPMYD
+695 
-701 GTEQS
+701 
-706 APITQVAFV
+706 
-715 KPDGNLDYIPYELS
+715 
-729 GNTATDSGNYIVRI
+729 
-743 TGTGNYS
+743 
-750 GTVEKEWAITPRNV
+750 
-764 TLSSGGAEWVYDGE
+764 
-778 AHSQSAVSVTGDG
+778 
-791 FVAGEGASYSAFPVV
+791 
-806 RHVADAATPRPNT
+806 
-819 FEYTLNANTKAQNYV
+819 
-834 ITTANGTVKM
+834 
-844 SPRAITLTAPT
+844 
-855 KEKDYDG
+855 
-862 APLTFGADEI
+862 
-872 VTSLTSGGQGLP
+872 
-884 ALPNG
+884 
-889 EAFTIG
+889 
-895 DFASITEAGRV
+895 
-906 DATFTVADGTALMA
+906 
-920 DYAITTVPGTLTV
+920 
-933 RKNATE
+933 
-939 ITVTAKSGSW
+939 
-949 VYDGTAHTLHEY
+949 
-961 EATNL
+961 
-966 GVLQPG
+966 
-972 DALEVTF
+972 
-979 SDESVVTT
+979 
-987 PIDGEAQ
+987 
-994 NGVVD
+994 
-999 NVITSVRVI
+999 
-1008 RNGKDDVTANYTLA
+1008 
-1022 PYNGTLTVTKRPVT
+1022 
-1036 LTSKSDSKVY
+1036 
-1046 DGEELTAHEIEVG
+1046 
-1059 GDGFVGA
+1059 
-1066 DGATYVFI
+1066 
-1074 GSQTEKGKSKNTF
+1074 
-1087 TYSLKGGTNAAF
+1087 
-1099 YDITKVEGDLEVT
+1099 
-1112 SLDIAGGSDEDWEI
+1112 
-1126 VLGPALT
+1126 
-1133 YTGLEQV
+1133 
-1140 QTLSSVTY
+1140 
-1148 KGLSLDYTVSGN
+1148 
-1160 IQKDAGA
+1160 
-1167 YRMTLAGQGN
+1167 
-1177 FAGTHEVE
+1177 
-1185 WTIAPKALTLTAG
+1185 
-1198 SGSRVYDGAPFMVG
+1198 
-1212 SVTAVGFVSGEGAEY
+1212 
-1227 ECDGEQKDVGT
+1227 
-1238 SPNAVSAIRWSANTL
+1238 
-1253 GSNYTVTKV
+1253 
-1262 AGTLTVTPRPV
+1262 
-1273 TLTAANISKPY
+1273 
-1284 DGTPLALTAADIAAD
+1284 
-1299 GIVAGE
+1299 
-1305 SFVYSN
+1305 
-1311 FASRTEAGQTPATFD
+1311 
-1326 YAPGAGTSLANY
+1326 
-1338 TVTVTPGRTVTITKS
+1338 
-1353 ATAISVTAASESWVY
+1353 
-1368 DGEAHS
+1368 
-1374 NRTWTATNLDTL
+1374 
-1386 QTGDALEVTFD
+1386 
-1397 EASVVTTPQD
+1397 
-1407 GANGDGTVPNV
+1407 
-1418 ITGVRV
+1418 
-1424 IRSGAEDVTANYTV
+1424 
-1438 EWFPGTLAVT
+1438 
-1448 KRPVTVT
+1448 
-1455 VVGESATYTYDS
+1455 
-1467 EEKTVAGYDIST
+1467 
-1479 EDELY
+1479 
-1484 DIAADTVFGGTQSV
+1484 
-1498 SRTDAGKTEMGL
+1498 
-1510 SAADFTNDND
+1510 
-1520 CFDVAYAVTDGWV
+1520 TDGWV

-1556 KYNGTVQTIPVGSVT
+1556 KYNGTVQTIPVGNVT

-1677 LAGDY
+1677 LACDY
-1682 DITKIEGELTVTKAT
+1682 DITKIEGDLTVAKAT

-1762 ANFEAPVV
+1762 ANFEAPIV
-1770 PAPLKWTITRRPLSL
+1770 PAPLKWTITKRPLSL

-2043 TGKVEVTIGKR
+2043 TGKVEVTIAKR
-2054 SVALTSPTKAKPYDG
+2054 PVTLTSPTKAKPYDG

-2177 VEYDAASRVT
+2177 VEYDVASRVT

-2399 VTPGTLAVDVVA
+2399 VTPGTLSVDVA
-2411 SSYVGVYDG
+2411 GSSYTGVYDG
-2420 KAHGVTPKFTGMGLN
+2420 KAHGVTPKFTGTGLN
-2435 LDACEITYAR
+2435 LDACEITYAL

-2507 KTEKFVEGYHIASG
+2507 KTEKFVEGYDIVSG

-2627 KGDESSYSEIAPT
+2627 KGDESSYSETAPT
-2640 LRNVADGDLTVYF
+2640 LRNVADGELTVYF
-2653 KFVTENY
+2653 KFVTGNY

-2726 TSSAGAVPVTVTAKN
+2726 TSSAGAVPVTVKGKN
-2741 NYIGTVTKTFPVL
+2741 NYTGTVTKTFDVL
-2754 KRPVAPPVIGTKAYN
+2754 KRPVPPPVIGTKAYN
-2769 GRTQKA
+2769 GKNQTA
-2775 TVTTDSRWTVVRNNG
+2775 TITVDDRWMVVENNG
-2790 GVDVGEYEVV
+2790 GVNAGEYTVI
-2800 LRLTN
+2800 LRLVN
-2805 TEDYRWKGIGEDEAE
+2805 SDDYMWKGSDGKSSD
-2820 WTGVFRITKANNGWS
+2820 WTGVFRITRGANGWS
-2835 RYPGMTGWT
+2835 RAPGIANWT
-2844 YGETPSEPVM
+2844 EGETPSEPSM
-2854 GQARYG
+2854 GTPRRG
-2860 TVQVAYRRKGAD
+2860 TTSYVTYRRRGAD
-2872 VSTETATKPSTPG
+2872 VSTAVREQPSRAGKYT
-2885 TYIAR
+2885 AR
-2890 FWVDE
+2890 FVVEE
-2895 TENHIG
+2895 TENYVG
-2901 VALSTPYEVEFEIAP
+2901 TFRDVDFEILP
-2916 GAGGFT
+2916 GAGGYT
-2922 ETQTTPVPVPYVWLD
+2922 ETQTTPVPVPYAWLEK
-2937 PYLAK
+2937 YLVK
-2942 YGNGDYEAAG
+2942 YGKGDYETAG
-2952 HATGANGVALWESY
+2952 HAKGENGVALWESY
-2966 VAGLDPEDPTSRLRA
+2966 VAGLDPEDATSKFMA
-2981 FIEMAGTDNPVITW
+2981 KIEMGADGKAVVTW
-2995 SPDLRNAEKPRTYTI
+2995 TPDLSKDEKPRKYTTI
-3010 LGKATLLDADWTP
+3010 GKEKLGDDAWSP
-3023 VTDANKP
+3023 VTNDNKAK
-3030 QMRFFKVKVEME
+3030 MRFFKVTVEMK

>member
-1 MKDFTMIRK
+1 MKKILLICFMVFTSVLHGSIICSSDSVPMMLDLRVLPRTSLGDETLTYSSQWDGGEGATVTIAENGAVVADGLSGEGTRT
-10 WIGCGVALLASLAMA
+10 WSVTRNGTYVLTHTTYTNGVA
-25 QGAMALSSATSGQMV
+25 G
-40 IDTRVNKEKV
+40 KV
-50 VVTFGRYW
+50 
-58 PSQSVCYSGSA
+58 
-69 WDTRFANETAEV
+69 E
-81 TADGVTLVKS
+81 
-91 ASEGQVSWRPARVGL
+91 
-106 HTLHHTVH
+106 
-114 GGTLTRTYYAEG
+114 
-126 PTVRIV
+126 
-132 CTQTGTAGSMLCQID
+132 
-147 CDMPG
+147 
-152 ATIYY
+152 
-157 TTDGTEPT
+157 
-165 TASRVY
+165 
-171 TGPFQATLP
+171 
-180 KVKRLLAVAVVDGYP
+180 
-195 MSQTAY
+195 
-201 PIISIIEDVSVMSS
+201 
-215 ATSGKMVVD
+215 
-224 TRAGKGPIAT
+224 
-234 DHAEDITY
+234 
-242 SNLWAGDASATATV
+242 
-256 AVNGDMVKTAT
+256 
-267 VEGVYRWPLPSKG
+267 
-280 GNYALTHQTMKNGT
+280 
-294 QVGETLTATFVV
+294 TATFVV
-306 ASHEIEIDDGTGGA
+306 TGKDVPFAADDVTVAGFTG
-320 GGKES
+320 K
-325 RFSSSGVYDGK
+325 YDGAA
-336 GHGISVEVTS
+336 HGVGVMVKEGIEDVVFKYAVSQTGEPPVLPESWSNEFPTITDVGMMTVWCEIAAPGYITQTNSATVVISPREVT
-346 VANPR
+346 
-351 IAYSLAKTGPY
+351 
-362 VGNLLLTNACDATAI
+362 LTS
-377 WYTVAASGYNTY
+377 AS
-389 TNWATV
+389 A
-395 TITPRPVTVKS
+395 
-406 GNISK
+406 SK
-411 VYDGTPL
+411 VYDGTAL
-418 KLTANGITADNLVAG
+418 VNGNVTVDGDGFVDGEGAIFNVTGSQTNVGESENAFTYTLNDNTKASNYNITTAN
-433 ESFVYRDLAERTAVG
+433 
-448 ETEATFT
+448 
-455 VSAGTGTRL
+455 
-464 ENYDL
+464 
-469 TTEYGT
+469 GT
-475 LTVTKASIGGGEGG
+475 LTVTKASVGGGTSG
-489 GEPGEGD
+489 GEEPGAGE
-496 VPDGGLSK
+496 VPQGGVSK
-504 FDVTA
+504 FDASFV
-509 MYDGEGH
+509 YDGEGH
-516 TIDTNA
+516 TINTNA
-522 LVAAFGTAMIG
+522 LVAAFGSAMVGASAI
-533 EFAVAYAADDGNGG
+533 EYAVGDGAGG
-547 PGVPALPWLADAPV
+547 GRGAPALPWLETAPV

-567 YVVWYRVKNPN
+567 YVVWYRVTNSN
-578 YEGFVHAA
+578 YEDFVHAA
-586 KVTITKR
+586 KLAITKR

-600 GHTATY
+600 GHTATF
-606 AYDTTEKSVSGYD
+606 AYDTTEKMVSGYD
-619 AATEDALYDIAA
+619 VATEDALYDIAA
-631 DTVFSGTAAASRT
+631 NTVFSGAALASRT
-644 DAGTTAMGLTPGD
+644 DVGMSAMGLLSAN
-657 FANSNANFYVT
+657 FANKNKNFEVT
-668 YEVTDGW
+668 YLVSDGW
-675 LRVTPRVIGDDPSN
+675 LKIEPRIIGDDPAN
-689 WDIRLA
+689 WDIRLDRA
-695 RNPMYD
+695 EMYD
-701 GTEQS
+701 GTEKS
-706 APITQVAFV
+706 APIIQVAFV
-715 KPDGNLDYIPYELS
+715 KPDGNLDYIPYTLE
-729 GNTATDSGNYIVRI
+729 GNTATDAGNYKLRI
-743 TGTGNYS
+743 MGAGNYS
-750 GTVEKEWAITPRNV
+750 GTVEKDWAITPRNV
-764 TLSSGGAEWVYDGE
+764 TLTSGGAEWVYDGE

-791 FVAGEGASYSAFPVV
+791 FAAGEGASYSGFPVV

-834 ITTANGTVKM
+834 ITTVNGTVKM

-872 VTSLTSGGQGLP
+872 VASLTNGGQGLP

-889 EAFTIG
+889 ETFTLSN
-895 DFASITEAGRV
+895 FASITEAGRT

-972 DALEVTF
+972 DALDVTF

-987 PIDGEAQ
+987 PMDGAES
-994 NGVVD
+994 NGVVE
-999 NVITSVRVI
+999 NVITAVRVI

-1036 LTSKSDSKVY
+1036 LTSKSDSKIY

-1059 GDGFVGA
+1059 GDGFVGE
-1066 DGATYVFI
+1066 DGATYVFT

-1087 TYSLKGGTNAAF
+1087 SYSLKGGTNAAF
-1099 YDITKVEGDLEVT
+1099 YDIVKVEGELEVT
-1112 SLDIAGGSDEDWEI
+1112 ALDIAGGDDEDWEI
-1126 VLGPALT
+1126 VFGPALT

-1160 IQKDAGA
+1160 IQKNAGA

-1227 ECDGEQKDVGT
+1227 ECDGSQKNVGT
-1238 SPNAVSAIRWSANTL
+1238 SPNAVSAILWNTNTF
-1253 GSNYTVTKV
+1253 GSNYAVTKV

-1284 DGTPLALTAADIAAD
+1284 DGAPLALTAADIAVD
-1299 GIVAGE
+1299 GLVAGE

-1397 EASVVTTPQD
+1397 EASVVKTPQD
-1407 GANGDGTVPNV
+1407 GANGDGIVPNV

-1520 CFDVAYAVTDGWV
+1520 CFDVTYAVTDGWV

-1651 IFDVSGSQTVA
+1651 AFDVTGSQTVA

-1682 DITKIEGELTVTKAT
+1682 DITKIEGELVVTKAK

-1762 ANFEAPVV
+1762 ANFEAPIV
-1770 PAPLKWTITRRPLSL
+1770 PAPLKWTITKRPISL

-1794 DGFPLSVEA
+1794 DGFPLSVET

-1816 ECFDYFNLASIT
+1816 ECFEYFDLASIT

-1875 GVWCYDGEEHAL
+1875 GIWCYDGEEHAL

-1956 KLQVTNACV
+1956 KLQVTNACI

-1989 AADLLQPATVRY
+1989 VADLLQPATVRY
-2001 CGGRGVSVLP
+2001 CGGRGVSALP

-2021 EFTDAGEYAVW
+2021 EFTDAGDYTVW

-2043 TGKVEVTIGKR
+2043 TGKVEVTIAKR
-2054 SVALTSPTKAKPYDG
+2054 PVTLTSPTKAKPYDG

-2077 EIAIGGDGLVDG
+2077 EITIGGDGLVDG
-2089 ESFAFSGFASI
+2089 ESFAFSNFASI

-2177 VEYDAASRVT
+2177 VEYDTASRVT

-2231 DVSFGSVD
+2231 DVTFGSID

-2254 TIAVTAP
+2254 TIAVTVP
-2261 SLLTSPVTVTYAET
+2261 SLLTSPVTVMYAET
-2275 AAGPWRADPMAV
+2275 VAGPWRADPMAV

-2317 TPRKVTLL
+2317 SPRKVTLL

-2339 VDEVGVKEG
+2339 VDEVSVKEG
-2348 SLDFADGEGVDA
+2348 SLDFVGGEGVDA

-2375 FSYEFRAGTLK
+2375 FSYEFRDGTLK

-2399 VTPGTLAVDVVA
+2399 VTPGTLAVDVAA

-2420 KAHGVTPKFTGMGLN
+2420 NAHGVTPKFTGTGLN

-2477 EVVYTEMTVTIAPRP
+2477 EVIYTEMTVTITPRP
-2492 VTVTVTG
+2492 VTVTVIG
-2499 KTATFTYD
+2499 KTATFIYD
-2507 KTEKFVEGYHIASG
+2507 KIEKSVEGYDIVSG

-2563 TVTYAVTDGWVKI
+2563 TVMYVVTDGWVKI
-2576 EKSTFDPQDVFGG
+2576 EKSIFDPQDVFGG

-2615 FNEEYRFLWSLT
+2615 FDEEYRFLWSLT
-2627 KGDESSYSEIAPT
+2627 KGDETSYSETAPT
-2640 LRNVADGDLTVYF
+2640 LKNVADGELTVYF

-2660 EPYCGKVVFRILPK
+2660 EPYYGKVVFRILSK

-2716 ADYDVAYGDS
+2716 ADYDVTYGDS
-2726 TSSAGAVPVTVTAKN
+2726 TSSAGAVPVTVTGKN
-2741 NYIGTVTKTFPVL
+2741 NYTGTVTKTFDVL
-2754 KRPVAPPVIGTKAYN
+2754 KRPVPPPVIGTKAYN
-2769 GRTQKA
+2769 GKHQTA
-2775 TVTTDSRWTVVRNNG
+2775 TITVDDRWMVVENNG
-2790 GVDVGEYEVV
+2790 GVNVGEYPVI
-2800 LRLTN
+2800 LRLVN
-2805 TEDYRWKGIGEDEAE
+2805 SDDYMWKGSDGKSSD
-2820 WTGVFRITKANNGWS
+2820 WTGVFRITRGANGWS
-2835 RYPGMTGWT
+2835 RAPGIANWT
-2844 YGETPSEPVM
+2844 EGETPSEPVM
-2854 GQARYG
+2854 GTPKRG
-2860 TVQVAYRRKGAD
+2860 TTSYVTYRKRGAD
-2872 VSTETATKPSTPG
+2872 IETATREKPTRAG
-2885 TYIAR
+2885 KYTAR
-2890 FWVDE
+2890 FVVEE
-2895 TENHIG
+2895 TENYVG
-2901 VALSTPYEVEFEIAP
+2901 TFRDVDFEILP
-2916 GAGGFT
+2916 GAGGLT
-2922 ETQTTPVPVPYVWLD
+2922 ETQTTPVPVPYVWLEK
-2937 PYLAK
+2937 YLVK
-2942 YGNGDYEAAG
+2942 YGKGDYETAG
-2952 HATGANGVALWESY
+2952 HAKGENGVALWESY
-2966 VAGLDPEDPTSRLRA
+2966 VAGLDPEDATSKFMA
-2981 FIEMAGTDNPVITW
+2981 KIEMGADGKAVVTWTPDLSKAENPRKYTTLGKTKLGDDTW
-2995 SPDLRNAEKPRTYTI
+2995 SP
-3010 LGKATLLDADWTP
+3010 
-3023 VTDANKP
+3023 VTDDNKAK
-3030 QMRFFKVKVEME
+3030 MRFFKVTVEMK